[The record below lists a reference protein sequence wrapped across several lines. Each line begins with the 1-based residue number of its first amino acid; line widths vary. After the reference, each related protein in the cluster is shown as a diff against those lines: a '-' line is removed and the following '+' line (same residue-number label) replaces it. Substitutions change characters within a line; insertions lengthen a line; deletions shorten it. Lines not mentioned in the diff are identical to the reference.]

1 MHLRFSQ
8 DVVLI
13 VQPVPDVVFL
23 QQIKERNRK
32 DGNLIFNRSSVLRAC
47 K

>member
-13 VQPVPDVVFL
+13 VQPVPDVLL

-32 DGNLIFNRSSVLRAC
+32 DGKFDFNRSRFCAC